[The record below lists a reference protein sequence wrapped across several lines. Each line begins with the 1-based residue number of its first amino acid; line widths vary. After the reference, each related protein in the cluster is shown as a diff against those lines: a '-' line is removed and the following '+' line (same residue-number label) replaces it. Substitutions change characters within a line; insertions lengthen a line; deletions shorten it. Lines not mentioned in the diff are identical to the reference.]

1 MLAGSLGSGA
11 VLTVADDTG
20 ERVVKGAGTDI
31 VSVARL
37 GRSLARG
44 PDFAQEVF
52 TPLERRYCDQRPNA
66 AQHYA
71 ARFAAKEAFL
81 KAVGVGL
88 FGGVRLRDIE
98 VVRDEA
104 GPPRLNLGP
113 TAAAALERAGGSRLH
128 LSLSHER
135 DYAIALVVIS

>member
-1 MLAGSLGSGA
+1 
-11 VLTVADDTG
+11 
-20 ERVVKGAGTDI
+20 VKGAGTDI

-37 GRSLARG
+37 GKSLARG
-44 PDFAQEVF
+44 PGFALEVF
-52 TPLERRYCDQRPNA
+52 TAEERRYCDVRPNA

-88 FGGVRLRDIE
+88 FGGISLQDIE
-98 VVRDEA
+98 VVRGMD
-104 GPPRLNLGP
+104 GPPRLVLGP
-113 TAAAALERAGGSRLH
+113 SASAALERVGASTSH

-135 DYAIALVVIS
+135 DYAIALVVLS

>member
-1 MLAGSLGSGA
+1 
-11 VLTVADDTG
+11 
-20 ERVVKGAGTDI
+20 VKGAGTDI

-37 GRSLARG
+37 GKSLARG

-52 TPLERRYCDQRPNA
+52 TAEERRYCDVRPNA

-81 KAVGVGL
+81 KAVGIGL
-88 FGGVRLRDIE
+88 FGGISLQDIE
-98 VVRDEA
+98 VVRAMD
-104 GPPRLNLGP
+104 GPPRLVLGP
-113 TAAAALERAGGSRLH
+113 SAAAALERVGASTAH

-135 DYAIALVVIS
+135 DYAIALVVLS